1 MDCRSSIARPSS
13 HPERAR
19 AVELAKESL
28 CLSPPNPRV
37 GCVIVAPDGQVI
49 GEGHT
54 QEVGGPHAEV
64 MALRDAQA
72 KGHSTVGSTVYVTL
86 EPCAHHGRTPPCVD
100 ALIAAGVAKVVA
112 AVQDPFP
119 AVSGRG
125 FERLRAAGIAVE
137 VLPPDSAEALAT
149 RELNVGF
156 FKRVEQGL
164 PWVRLKTAMS
174 LDGRTALPDGQSQWI
189 TGEAARADGHAWR
202 ARACVVLTGVG
213 TVLAD
218 DPRLDV
224 RHVDTPRQP
233 IRVVLDSALRTPPG
247 ARLLQAPA
255 PKLHAPIIYTVS
267 DDASRAQALRNAG
280 ADVRR
285 VDATA
290 SNGLTAGVQP
300 QVDLLTVLK
309 DLVALPVNEVHVEAG
324 AVLSGAF
331 LQAGL
336 VDELLVYMAPALLG
350 QGAGFANLPAAA
362 SIDSAKR
369 TQGFAWHSVD
379 RVGTDLR
386 LMARRQG

>member
-1 MDCRSSIARPSS
+1 MIDLAGIWQTASRLAQ
-13 HPERAR
+13 A
-19 AVELAKESL
+19 AVGH
-28 CLSPPNPRV
+28 CNPNPAV
-37 GCVIVAPDGQVI
+37 GCVLVSPSGEVI
-49 GEGHT
+49 GQGHT
-54 QEVGGPHAEV
+54 QAVGGAHAEV
-64 MALRDAQA
+64 MALRDAVA
-72 KGHSTVGSTVYVTL
+72 RGHATAGATAYVTL

-100 ALIAAGVAKVVA
+100 ALIAAKVAKVVV

-119 AVSGRG
+119 QVAGQG
-125 FERLRAAGIAVE
+125 FARLQAAGIAVE
-137 VLPPDSAEALAT
+137 VLPPDSEPARHG
-149 RELNVGF
+149 RELNRGF

-202 ARACVVLTGVG
+202 AQACVVLTGVG

-224 RHVDTPRQP
+224 RHVDTQRQP
-233 IRVVLDSALRTPPG
+233 IRVVIDSQLRTPTS

-267 DDASRAQALRNAG
+267 DDASRAQVLRDAG

-285 VDATA
+285 IATTQNTANPDAP
-290 SNGLTAGVQP
+290 SR
-300 QVDLLTVLK
+300 VDLLAVLK
-309 DLVALPVNEVHVEAG
+309 DLVSLPVNEVHVEAG

-331 LQAGL
+331 LRAGL

-350 QGAGFANLPAAA
+350 QGAGFANLPAAP
-362 SIDSAKR
+362 SIDTAQRFK
-369 TQGFAWHSVD
+369 WHSTEL
-379 RVGTDLR
+379 VGNDLR
-386 LMARRQG
+386 LLARRTS